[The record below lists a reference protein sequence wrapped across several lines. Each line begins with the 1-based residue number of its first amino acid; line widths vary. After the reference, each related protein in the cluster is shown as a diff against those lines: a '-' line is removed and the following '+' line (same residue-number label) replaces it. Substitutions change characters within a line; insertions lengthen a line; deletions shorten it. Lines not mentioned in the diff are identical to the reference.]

1 MALHSLDG
9 IAPELPEEGA
19 YWVAASADVIGRV
32 RLARNASVWFNA
44 VLRGDNELI
53 SVGEGSN
60 IQDGCV
66 LHTDMGSPLTIGR
79 NCTIGHKAMLH
90 GCTIGE
96 NTLVGIGS
104 IILNNAVIG
113 RNCLIGAHSFISE
126 RKVIPDNSL
135 VMGSPGKVVRELDA
149 EAIARL
155 SAAAA
160 SYVRNW
166 QRYAKGMPDGLG
178 IGLPRLFCFCGE
190 LGNCLIGI
198 SQQVQRGLARGLRIS
213 PRDGF

>member
-1 MALHSLDG
+1 MALHILDG
-9 IAPELPEEGA
+9 IAPELPAEGSC
-19 YWVAASADVIGRV
+19 WIAASADVIGRV
-32 RLARNASVWFNA
+32 RLERNASIWFNA

-60 IQDGCV
+60 VQDGCV
-66 LHTDMGSPLTIGR
+66 LHTDMGSPLTVGR
-79 NCTIGHKAMLH
+79 NCTIGHKVMLH
-90 GCTIGE
+90 GCTIGD

-113 RNCLIGAHSFISE
+113 KNCLIGAHSLISE

-166 QRYAKGMPDGLG
+166 QRYAKG
-178 IGLPRLFCFCGE
+178 
-190 LGNCLIGI
+190 
-198 SQQVQRGLARGLRIS
+198 LRS
-213 PRDGF
+213 V